1 MTIRLHLGAN
11 RGRLKFS
18 GRSLAIRRILVRPGR
33 PPSLPGFSFL
43 RRLLYGHK
51 SGIERHNPLTF
62 QSFVRTFVAW
72 MQRWDGPQKD
82 GVTKGNRV
90 ELRVDADEV
99 EAWDQAAKRAK
110 LSRSDWVR
118 LTLNSALRR

>member
-1 MTIRLHLGAN
+1 M
-11 RGRLKFS
+11 
-18 GRSLAIRRILVRPGR
+18 GR
-33 PPSLPGFSFL
+33 PP
-43 RRLLYGHK
+43 
-51 SGIERHNPLTF
+51 
-62 QSFVRTFVAW
+62 
-72 MQRWDGPQKD
+72 KD

-118 LTLNSALRR
+118 LTLNSAARRQTRKSS